1 MKARGNIFAESDKRR
16 PWRNDEAEITVAQG
30 RSAGL
35 LKATMRPHTLA
46 FLLIGL
52 AAAAAE
58 TPMETKGSFLVDP
71 VAVGKTPK
79 HLGVCLEVAE
89 DADRSNLWDWL
100 ADSGAKM
107 ARVIHPDN
115 DLRSPAGK
123 LENFKHI
130 KDQAGF
136 EAYRAHLL
144 ADPAKNLPWS
154 HYLFDQR
161 IAWLGVP
168 DDEVRKAVEC
178 GVAPVVSMAY
188 SPRYYPR
195 SLLKAFKPTL
205 KPADEAINWDAA
217 ASAYEYYFAN
227 IQRFAT
233 RHGVTHYMM
242 LNEPD
247 DRDLR
252 IVQQTGVLARFA
264 RLAMEDVR
272 AKLTDPKVAQG
283 LRLSAPACHFA
294 WESYWPYVEPYCD
307 SVDFHFYS
315 PDPDMFRR
323 QHARLAIRARASGKK
338 TAITEFNRIGGP
350 LQPDQALFSLKP
362 SLQFAGVVMSVLSA
376 NQPQDPGCEMALAY
390 EFQFP
395 ATHRSGKSLAY
406 GDMNRV
412 DWTGQDKALNHQPA
426 EAYPTFAQFQLRMAT
441 PAYHMFRMLARCTPG
456 AGDIEAFEVL
466 GLGESTKG
474 LNEIFD
480 QTNKANHYR
489 PLNGEKYYALG
500 GAGPDLRT
508 LAVRTPDRLYVTIL
522 NPGPAV
528 VKRVGFNLEL
538 LGEKY
543 ATAVVR
549 ETSHW
554 NRDKAVRQASLKGT
568 EFVTDLPAE
577 SLTQIIFTKVDLGQ
591 IKELKTEE
599 KTFTPGKTGGLAV
612 LETTR
617 LRALGKLGDTWID
630 LTDLNVEWTS
640 SEPDLVTI
648 YQGGLVQRLQSSAK
662 EVTLTAKTLSGAA
675 ATPVVVAPS
684 PGK

>member
-1 MKARGNIFAESDKRR
+1 MSLK
-16 PWRNDEAEITVAQG
+16 T
-30 RSAGL
+30 SAL
-35 LKATMRPHTLA
+35 L
-46 FLLIGL
+46 LLGL
-52 AAAAAE
+52 AAGLQANAADK
-58 TPMETKGSFLVDP
+58 PVETKGNFLVDP
-71 VAVGKTPK
+71 VPVAKTPK
-79 HLGVCLEVAE
+79 YLGVCLEVAE

-107 ARVIHPDN
+107 TRVIHPDS
-115 DLRSPAGK
+115 DLRSFAGK
-123 LENFKHI
+123 QENFKQI
-130 KDQAGF
+130 KDKAGF
-136 EAYRAHLL
+136 ESYRARIL
-144 ADPAKNLPWS
+144 ADPEKNLPWS

-168 DDEVRKAVEC
+168 DDEIRKATEC
-178 GVAPVVSMAY
+178 GVIPLISMAY
-188 SPRYYPR
+188 APRYYPR
-195 SLLKAFKPTL
+195 GLLKTFGTSL
-205 KPADEAINWDAA
+205 KPGDESINWDAA

-227 IQRFAT
+227 IHRYAT
-233 RHGVTHYMM
+233 RHGTTHFMM

-247 DRDLR
+247 DRDRR
-252 IVQQTGVLARFA
+252 IVEQTGVLARMA
-264 RLAMEDVR
+264 RLAMDDVR
-272 AKLTDPKVAQG
+272 AKLTDAKVAKG

-315 PDPDMFRR
+315 PDPDMFTR
-323 QHARLAIRARASGKK
+323 QHARLATRARTTGKK
-338 TAITEFNRIGGP
+338 TAMTEFNRIGGP
-350 LQPDQALFSLKP
+350 LQPDQALFSMKP
-362 SLQFAGVVMSVLSA
+362 SLQFAGLVMSILSA
-376 NQPQDPGCEMALAY
+376 SKPQDPGCEMALAY

-412 DWTGQDKALNHQPA
+412 DWTGQDKALNHQPK
-426 EAYPTFAQFQLRMAT
+426 EAYPTFEQFQLRMAT

-456 AGDIEAFEVL
+456 AGDTEAYEVL

-474 LNEIFD
+474 LNEIYD

-489 PLNGEKYYALG
+489 LLGGEKYYALG

-508 LAVRTPDRLYVTIL
+508 LAVRTADKLFITVL
-522 NPGPAV
+522 NPSPAA
-528 VKRVGFNLEL
+528 VKRVGINLEL

-554 NRDKAVRQASLKGT
+554 NRDKAIRQSTLQGS
-568 EFVTDLPAE
+568 EFVVDLPAE
-577 SLTQIIFTKVDLGQ
+577 SLTQIIFTKTDLSL

-599 KTFTPGKTGGLAV
+599 KTFTPGKTSGLGV

-630 LTDLNVEWTS
+630 LTDLNVEWAS
-640 SEPDLVTI
+640 SEPELIAI
-648 YQGGLVQRLQSSAK
+648 YQGGLVQRLHASSK
-662 EVTLTAKTLSGAA
+662 EITLTTKTLSGATA
-675 ATPVVVAPS
+675 EPVVIPANQA
-684 PGK
+684 K

>member
-1 MKARGNIFAESDKRR
+1 MSLK
-16 PWRNDEAEITVAQG
+16 T
-30 RSAGL
+30 SAL
-35 LKATMRPHTLA
+35 L
-46 FLLIGL
+46 LLGL
-52 AAAAAE
+52 AAGLQANAADK
-58 TPMETKGSFLVDP
+58 PVETKGSFLVDP
-71 VAVGKTPK
+71 VPVAKTPK
-79 HLGVCLEVAE
+79 YLGVCLEVAE

-115 DLRSPAGK
+115 DLRTPTGK
-123 LENFKHI
+123 LENFKQI
-130 KDQAGF
+130 ADKAGF
-136 EAYRAHLL
+136 EAYRANIL

-161 IAWLGVP
+161 IQWLGVP
-168 DDEVRKAVEC
+168 DDEIRKATEC
-178 GVAPVVSMAY
+178 GVEPIISMAY

-195 SLLKAFKPTL
+195 SLLKTFKPSL

-227 IQRFAT
+227 IHRFAT
-233 RHGVTHYMM
+233 RSGTTHFMM

-247 DRDLR
+247 DRDVR
-252 IVQQTGVLARFA
+252 IVQQTGVLARMA

-272 AKLTDPKVAQG
+272 AKLTNPQVAKG

-315 PDPDMFRR
+315 PDPDMFKRE
-323 QHARLAIRARASGKK
+323 HSRLAIRARASGKK
-338 TAITEFNRIGGP
+338 TAVTEFNRIGGP
-350 LQPDQALFSLKP
+350 LQPDQALFSVKP
-362 SLQFAGVVMSVLSA
+362 SLQFAGLVMSILSA
-376 NQPQDPGCEMALAY
+376 NKPQDPGCEMALAY

-412 DWTGQDKALNHQPA
+412 DWTGQDKALNGLPA
-426 EAYPTFAQFQLRMAT
+426 EAYPTFEQFQLRMAT
-441 PAYHMFRMLARCTPG
+441 PAYHMYRMLARCTPG
-456 AGDIEAFEVL
+456 AGDIDAYEVL

-474 LNEIFD
+474 LNEVFD
-480 QTNKANHYR
+480 QVNKANNYR

-508 LAVRTPDRLYVTIL
+508 LAVRTADKLYITIL
-522 NPGPAV
+522 NPGPAA

-538 LGEKY
+538 LNEKY

-554 NRDKAVRQASLKGT
+554 NRDKAISQVSLKGS
-568 EFVTDLPAE
+568 EFVVDLPAE
-577 SLTQIIFTKVDLGQ
+577 SLSQIIFTKADLSQ
-591 IKELKTEE
+591 VTELKLEE
-599 KTFTPGKTGGLAV
+599 KTFTPGTANSLGL

-617 LRALGKLGDTWID
+617 LRALGKLGDEWVD
-630 LTDLNVEWTS
+630 LSDLNVEWTS
-640 SEPDLVTI
+640 TEPALVTI
-648 YQGGLVQRLQSSAK
+648 YQGGLVQRLHASTK
-662 EVTLTAKTLSGAA
+662 EIALTAKTLGGVAA
-675 ATPVVVAPS
+675 PVVTIPAS
-684 PGK
+684 PKK

>member
-1 MKARGNIFAESDKRR
+1 MISKTSALLLLGLTASFA
-16 PWRNDEAEITVAQG
+16 
-30 RSAGL
+30 
-35 LKATMRPHTLA
+35 AT
-46 FLLIGL
+46 
-52 AAAAAE
+52 AADA
-58 TPMETKGSFLVDP
+58 PVETKGSFLVDP
-71 VAVGKTPK
+71 VPVAKTPK
-79 HLGVCLEVAE
+79 YLGVCLEVAE

-115 DLRSPAGK
+115 DLRTPAGK
-123 LENFKHI
+123 LENFKQVAD
-130 KDQAGF
+130 KAGF
-136 EAYRAHLL
+136 EAYRANIL

-161 IAWLGVP
+161 IQWLGVP
-168 DDEVRKAVEC
+168 DDEIRKATEC
-178 GVAPVVSMAY
+178 GVEPIISMAY

-195 SLLKAFKPTL
+195 SLLKTFKPSL
-205 KPADEAINWDAA
+205 KPADETINWDAA

-227 IQRFAT
+227 IHRFAT
-233 RHGVTHYMM
+233 RSGTTHFMM

-247 DRDLR
+247 DRDVR
-252 IVQQTGVLARFA
+252 IVQQTGVLARMA

-272 AKLTDPKVAQG
+272 AKLTNPQVAKG

-315 PDPDMFRR
+315 PDPDMFKRE
-323 QHARLAIRARASGKK
+323 HSRLAIRARASGKK
-338 TAITEFNRIGGP
+338 TAVTEFNRIGGP
-350 LQPDQALFSLKP
+350 LQPDQALFSVKP
-362 SLQFAGVVMSVLSA
+362 SLQFAGLVMSILSA
-376 NQPQDPGCEMALAY
+376 NKPQDPGCEMALAY

-412 DWTGQDKALNHQPA
+412 DWTGQDKALNGLPA
-426 EAYPTFAQFQLRMAT
+426 EAYPTFEQFQLRMAT
-441 PAYHMFRMLARCTPG
+441 PAYHMYRMLARCTPG
-456 AGDIEAFEVL
+456 AGDIDAYEVL

-474 LNEIFD
+474 LNEVFD
-480 QTNKANHYR
+480 QINKANNYR

-508 LAVRTPDRLYVTIL
+508 LTVRTADKLYITIL
-522 NPGPAV
+522 NPSPAT

-538 LGEKY
+538 LNEKY

-554 NRDKAVRQASLKGT
+554 NRDKAISQVSLKGS
-568 EFVTDLPAE
+568 EFVVDLPAE
-577 SLTQIIFTKVDLGQ
+577 SLSQIIFTKADLSQ
-591 IKELKTEE
+591 VTELKLEE
-599 KTFTPGKTGGLAV
+599 KTFTPGTANSLGL

-617 LRALGKLGDTWID
+617 LRALGKLGDEWVD
-630 LTDLNVEWTS
+630 LSDLNVEWTS
-640 SEPDLVTI
+640 TEPALVTI
-648 YQGGLVQRLQSSAK
+648 YQGGLVQRLHASTK
-662 EVTLTAKTLSGAA
+662 EIALTAKTLGGVAA
-675 ATPVVVAPS
+675 PVVTIPAS
-684 PGK
+684 PKK

>member
-1 MKARGNIFAESDKRR
+1 MDL
-16 PWRNDEAEITVAQG
+16 
-30 RSAGL
+30 RSAAL
-35 LKATMRPHTLA
+35 LLFSLASIMRAH
-46 FLLIGL
+46 
-52 AAAAAE
+52 AADAPA
-58 TPMETKGSFLVDP
+58 ETKGGFLVDP
-71 VAVGKTPK
+71 TPVAKTPK
-79 HLGVCLEVAE
+79 YLGVCLEVAE

-107 ARVIHPDN
+107 TRVIHPDS

-144 ADPAKNLPWS
+144 ADPEKNLPWS
-154 HYLFDQR
+154 RYLFDQR

-168 DDEVRKAVEC
+168 DDEIRKAVEC
-178 GVAPVVSMAY
+178 GAYPVVSMAY
-188 SPRYYPR
+188 APRYYPR
-195 SLLKAFKPTL
+195 GLLKTFGPSL
-205 KPADEAINWDAA
+205 KPADGTINWDAA

-227 IQRFAT
+227 IHRYAT
-233 RHGVTHYMM
+233 RYGVTHYMM

-247 DRDLR
+247 DRDSRLL
-252 IVQQTGVLARFA
+252 QQTGVLARLA
-264 RLAMEDVR
+264 RMAMEDVR
-272 AKLTDPKVAQG
+272 ARLADAQVAKG
-283 LRLSAPACHFA
+283 LRLSAPACHFT

-307 SVDFHFYS
+307 SVDFHFYG
-315 PDPDMFRR
+315 PDPDMFTR
-323 QHARLAIRARASGKK
+323 QHTRLATRARTTGKK

-362 SLQFAGVVMSVLSA
+362 SLQFAGLVMSVLSA
-376 NQPQDPGCEMALAY
+376 SKPQDPGCEMALAY

-412 DWTGQDKALNHQPA
+412 DWTGQDKALNHQPK
-426 EAYPTFAQFQLRMAT
+426 EAYPTFEQFQLRMAT

-456 AGDIEAFEVL
+456 KGDTEAYEVL
-466 GLGESTKG
+466 ALGESTKG
-474 LNEIFD
+474 LNEIHD

-489 PLNGEKYYALG
+489 LLGGEKYYALG

-508 LAVRTPDRLYVTIL
+508 LAVRTTDKLYVTFL
-522 NPGPAV
+522 NPGPAA
-528 VKRVGFNLEL
+528 VKRVGLNLEL
-538 LGEKY
+538 LGDRY

-554 NRDKAVRQASLKGT
+554 NRDKAVRQSALKGA
-568 EFVTDLPAE
+568 EFVVDLPAE
-577 SLTQIIFTKVDLGQ
+577 SLTQIIFTKADLSQ

-599 KTFTPGKTGGLAV
+599 KTFTPGTSRGLAT

-617 LRALGKLGDTWID
+617 LRALGKLGETWVD

-640 SEPDLVTI
+640 AEPDLVAV
-648 YQGGLVQRLQSSAK
+648 YQGGLVQRIQASSK
-662 EVTLTAKTLSGAA
+662 EIALTAKTLSGATA
-675 ATPVVVAPS
+675 DAVLIPPS
-684 PGK
+684 QTK

>member
-1 MKARGNIFAESDKRR
+1 MKLKTSALLLLALAIGRPAFAADM
-16 PWRNDEAEITVAQG
+16 PV
-30 RSAGL
+30 
-35 LKATMRPHTLA
+35 
-46 FLLIGL
+46 
-52 AAAAAE
+52 
-58 TPMETKGSFLVDP
+58 ETKGSFLVDP
-71 VAVGKTPK
+71 VPVAKTPK
-79 HLGVCLEVAE
+79 YLGVCLEVAE

-107 ARVIHPDN
+107 VRVIHPDN
-115 DLRSPAGK
+115 DLRSPSGK
-123 LENFKHI
+123 LENFKQI
-130 KDQAGF
+130 ADKAGF
-136 EAYRAHLL
+136 EAYRANLL
-144 ADPAKNLPWS
+144 ADPEKNLPWS

-168 DDEVRKAVEC
+168 DDEVRKATEC
-178 GVAPVVSMAY
+178 GVEPVVSMAY

-195 SLLKAFKPTL
+195 SVLKAFKPTL
-205 KPADEAINWDAA
+205 KPADETINWDAA

-227 IQRFAT
+227 IHRFAT
-233 RHGVTHYMM
+233 RHGTTHFMM

-252 IVQQTGVLARFA
+252 IVQQTGVLARMA

-272 AKLTDPKVAQG
+272 AKLTNPKVAKG

-294 WESYWPYVEPYCD
+294 WESYWPYVEAYCD

-315 PDPDMFRR
+315 PDPEMFRR
-323 QHARLAIRARASGKK
+323 QHTRLAIRARASGKK

-412 DWTGQDKALNHQPA
+412 DWTGQDKPLNRLSA
-426 EAYPTFAQFQLRMAT
+426 EGYPTFEQFQLRMAT
-441 PAYHMFRMLARCTPG
+441 PAYHIYRMLARCTPG
-456 AGDIEAFEVL
+456 AGETEAFEVL

-474 LNEIFD
+474 LNEVFD
-480 QTNKANHYR
+480 QVNKANQYR

-508 LAVRTPDRLYVTIL
+508 LAVRTPDKLTITIL
-522 NPGPAV
+522 NPGPVAA
-528 VKRVGFNLEL
+528 KRVGFNLEL
-538 LGEKY
+538 LPEKY

-554 NRDKAVRQASLKGT
+554 NRDKAIRQAALKGA
-568 EFVTDLPAE
+568 EFVVDLPAE
-577 SLTQIIFTKVDLGQ
+577 SLTQVIFTKADLAQ
-591 IKELKTEE
+591 VKELRIEE
-599 KTFTPGKTGGLAV
+599 KTFTPGKASALGV

-617 LRALGKLGDTWID
+617 LRALGRLGDEWVD

-640 SEPDLVTI
+640 TEPDLVTI
-648 YQGGLVQRLQSSAK
+648 YQGGLAQRLLASAK
-662 EVTLTAKTLSGAA
+662 EVTLTAKTLAGVSAA
-675 ATPVVVAPS
+675 PVIVPASPS
-684 PGK
+684 K

>member
-1 MKARGNIFAESDKRR
+1 MKLKTSAR
-16 PWRNDEAEITVAQG
+16 
-30 RSAGL
+30 L
-35 LKATMRPHTLA
+35 LLA
-46 FLLIGL
+46 LAIGL
-52 AAAAAE
+52 PTFAAD
-58 TPMETKGSFLVDP
+58 TPVESKGSFLVDP
-71 VAVGKTPK
+71 VPVAKTPK
-79 HLGVCLEVAE
+79 YLGVCLEVAE

-123 LENFKHI
+123 LESFKQI
-130 KDQAGF
+130 TDKADF
-136 EAYRAHLL
+136 EAYRANLL
-144 ADPAKNLPWS
+144 ADPEKNLPWN

-161 IAWLGVP
+161 IQWLGVP
-168 DDEVRKAVEC
+168 DDEIRKVTEC
-178 GVAPVVSMAY
+178 GVEPIVSMAY

-195 SLLKAFKPTL
+195 SLLKTFKPSL

-227 IQRFAT
+227 IHRYAT
-233 RHGVTHYMM
+233 RSGTTHFMM

-247 DRDLR
+247 DRDVR
-252 IVQQTGVLARFA
+252 IVQQTGVLARMA

-272 AKLTDPKVAQG
+272 AKLTNPQVAKG

-307 SVDFHFYS
+307 TVDFHFYS
-315 PDPDMFRR
+315 PDSDMFKRE
-323 QHARLAIRARASGKK
+323 HARLAIRARAAGKK
-338 TAITEFNRIGGP
+338 TAVTEFNRIGGP
-350 LQPDQALFSLKP
+350 LQPDQALFSVKP
-362 SLQFAGVVMSVLSA
+362 SLQFAGLVMSILSA
-376 NQPQDPGCEMALAY
+376 NKPQDPGCEMALAY

-412 DWTGQDKALNHQPA
+412 DWTGQDKALNGLPA
-426 EAYPTFAQFQLRMAT
+426 EAYPTFEQFQLRMAT
-441 PAYHMFRMLARCTPG
+441 PAYHMYRMLARCTPG
-456 AGDIEAFEVL
+456 AGDTDAYEVL

-474 LNEIFD
+474 LNEVFD
-480 QTNKANHYR
+480 QVNKANNYR

-508 LAVRTPDRLYVTIL
+508 LAVRTADKLYITIL
-522 NPGPAV
+522 NPGPAA
-528 VKRVGFNLEL
+528 VKRVGFNIEL

-554 NRDKAVRQASLKGT
+554 NRDKALRQSALKGS
-568 EFVTDLPAE
+568 EFMVDLPAE
-577 SLTQIIFTKVDLGQ
+577 SLTQIIFTKADLTQ
-591 IKELKTEE
+591 VTELKLEE
-599 KTFTPGKTGGLAV
+599 KTYTPGKTSSLGL

-617 LRALGKLGDTWID
+617 LRALGKLGDEWVD
-630 LTDLNVEWTS
+630 LSDLNVEWTS
-640 SEPDLVTI
+640 TEPALVAI
-648 YQGGLVQRLQSSAK
+648 YQGGLVQRLHASTK
-662 EVTLTAKTLSGAA
+662 EITLTAKTLAGVAASGVIIPA
-675 ATPVVVAPS
+675 S
-684 PGK
+684 PNK